1 MLALF
6 TSNKQDVTI
15 SPGSILAAIGLVAG
29 TYFLFQ
35 IRSILVL
42 LLLAFIIMVGLTP
55 MVEFFESK
63 LKMPRGVSI
72 FFAYISLVFSLLI
85 LAAFL
90 LPPLATE
97 GYQLVKNMNINV
109 PDLPLVQELR
119 NFSFTMD
126 ELSSLLDRV
135 GDSVGFLFSVVNTTF
150 SGIFTMFTLFVLS
163 FYLMVERHRLPLKI
177 QWFTRKREHIQIAQE
192 VFSSIERQLGGWVRG
207 ELILMIVIGTMTYV
221 GLFLLRVPYALPLA
235 IIAGLLEII
244 PNIGPTVAA
253 VPAVLIALVAINPL
267 MAGITLLLYIVI
279 QQLEN
284 NIIVPKIMSKHA
296 EVNPLVTIVAIL
308 IGLKIGGVI
317 GALLA
322 VPIYIIT
329 RTLYKVVFQKYIV
342 T

>member
-15 SPGSILAAIGLVAG
+15 SPGSILATIGLVAG
-29 TYFLFQ
+29 SYFLFQ

-42 LLLAFIIMVGLTP
+42 ILLAFIIMVGLTP
-55 MVEFFESK
+55 VVEFFEKK
-63 LKMPRGVSI
+63 LRIPRGMSI
-72 FFAYISLVFSLLI
+72 FLAYISLVISLII

-90 LPPLATE
+90 LPPLVTE
-97 GYQLVKNMNINV
+97 GFQLVKNMNITV
-109 PDLPLVQELR
+109 PDLPIIQEIR
-119 NFSFTMD
+119 NFSFTVQ
-126 ELSSLLDRV
+126 ELGALVDRV

-150 SGIFTMFTLFVLS
+150 SGIFTVLTLFVLS
-163 FYLMVERHRLPLKI
+163 FYLMVERLQLPLKV
-177 QWFTRKREHIQIAQE
+177 QWFTRKREHIQMAQE
-192 VFSSIERQLGGWVRG
+192 VFASIERQLGGWVRG
-207 ELILMIVIGTMTYV
+207 ELILMFVIGLMTYI

-267 MAGITLLLYIVI
+267 MAGITLLLYVVI

-284 NIIVPKIMSKHA
+284 NVIVPKIMSKHA
-296 EVNPLVTIVAIL
+296 EVNPLVTIIAIL
-308 IGLKIGGVI
+308 IGLKTGGVI

-322 VPIYIIT
+322 VPIYIIA
-329 RTLYKVVFQKYIV
+329 RTLYKAVFQKYIA